1 MFVKYNHVNNMN
13 DFMRK
18 CTYRKKELI
27 KPEYF
32 LNNDSS
38 FSAPDY
44 IYIYIYIYIIYIY
57 IYIG

>member
-32 LNNDSS
+32 LNND
-38 FSAPDY
+38 
-44 IYIYIYIYIIYIY
+44 
-57 IYIG
+57 